1 MRQPKRVA
9 KAGSCKRVRLG
20 LAPLALAPH
29 PPPSP
34 RPCPGALASLRSVV
48 ARAAARIEP
57 CRLVESFNVLARRP
71 LSTPP
76 SFSGY
81 RRFLV
86 VHPVR
91 VLSPA
96 LALSASCARLSGAPS
111 RTLLSSLSLRSAE
124 RLTPF
129 LSARAVHSGSR
140 SKGFPHGAVAHGLP
154 PFRAPRLLARS
165 RHYLSARAYRPAL
178 AGALPP

>member
-1 MRQPKRVA
+1 MRSLRSRKPRH
-9 KAGSCKRVRLG
+9 RLSAR
-20 LAPLALAPH
+20 APNPR

-34 RPCPGALASLRSVV
+34 RPCPGALASLRLVV
-48 ARAAARIEP
+48 ARAAARIEHGLLAKP
-57 CRLVESFNVLARRP
+57 FNVLARRP

-124 RLTPF
+124 RLSPF
-129 LSARAVHSGSR
+129 FSARAVHSGSR

>member
-9 KAGSCKRVRLG
+9 KAGRCKRVRLG
-20 LAPLALAPH
+20 LASLALAPL

-34 RPCPGALASLRSVV
+34 RPCPGALASLRLVV

-71 LSTPP
+71 NSPRCR
-76 SFSGY
+76 SSGY

-86 VHPVR
+86 ARPVR
-91 VLSPA
+91 VLAPA
-96 LALSASCARLSGAPS
+96 FPLSGSCARLSGAPS
-111 RTLLSSLSLRSAE
+111 RTLLASLSLRSAQ
-124 RLTPF
+124 RLEPF
-129 LSARAVHSGSR
+129 LSACALICGSR